1 MKGAGQSKW
10 PLSFDRPRVVSRSAK
25 WGGSYLGGSSWNR
38 PQRPN
43 PGHLRDCW
51 GCLGR
56 FLGRLGH
63 RTTAI
68 VSTRGVGKS
77 NCNTMKQGTA
87 REPTTGRRARRRIA
101 TPATYGASSAEREG
115 TTISR
120 RGRAASE
127 GRGRRCNRAA
137 GNRQPPFHAF
147 LHLHTCA
154 FSLNSSACFLWQVTA
169 SMRRREGQARRR
181 KRPRYTKPA
190 THGRLLASFLAS
202 ICTPIDF

>member
-1 MKGAGQSKW
+1 MK
-10 PLSFDRPRVVSRSAK
+10 LSFIERPPGVPFQKIQFGNERGGRSVLSRLPELRIARILGVVSRSAK

-77 NCNTMKQGTA
+77 LEFRPGAPRGIFLRLTETPVNKSKLCWYLSEVIHTVVWRIYFSET
-87 REPTTGRRARRRIA
+87 RFHFSDIPTSNL
-101 TPATYGASSAEREG
+101 P
-115 TTISR
+115 
-120 RGRAASE
+120 
-127 GRGRRCNRAA
+127 
-137 GNRQPPFHAF
+137 H
-147 LHLHTCA
+147 
-154 FSLNSSACFLWQVTA
+154 FSPW
-169 SMRRREGQARRR
+169 
-181 KRPRYTKPA
+181 
-190 THGRLLASFLAS
+190 
-202 ICTPIDF
+202 

>member
-1 MKGAGQSKW
+1 MTLRFQGAATVGCGEW
-10 PLSFDRPRVVSRSAK
+10 DIILFCPPGFCGGCLLCALSSSLQLFGRLVGYIRQFSHADRLREPDSTTLRYVQRVVSRSAK

-77 NCNTMKQGTA
+77 LEFRPGAPGDFFQVDRNA
-87 REPTTGRRARRRIA
+87 RE
-101 TPATYGASSAEREG
+101 
-115 TTISR
+115 
-120 RGRAASE
+120 
-127 GRGRRCNRAA
+127 
-137 GNRQPPFHAF
+137 
-147 LHLHTCA
+147 
-154 FSLNSSACFLWQVTA
+154 
-169 SMRRREGQARRR
+169 
-181 KRPRYTKPA
+181 
-190 THGRLLASFLAS
+190 
-202 ICTPIDF
+202 

>member
-1 MKGAGQSKW
+1 MNCTLILTLTKPCLVNRAQAVCLDMFAQKTGHS
-10 PLSFDRPRVVSRSAK
+10 RVVSRSAK

-77 NCNTMKQGTA
+77 LEFRPGAPGDFFQVDRNA
-87 REPTTGRRARRRIA
+87 RE
-101 TPATYGASSAEREG
+101 
-115 TTISR
+115 
-120 RGRAASE
+120 
-127 GRGRRCNRAA
+127 
-137 GNRQPPFHAF
+137 
-147 LHLHTCA
+147 
-154 FSLNSSACFLWQVTA
+154 
-169 SMRRREGQARRR
+169 
-181 KRPRYTKPA
+181 
-190 THGRLLASFLAS
+190 
-202 ICTPIDF
+202 

>member
-1 MKGAGQSKW
+1 MTTDAAAYAYAPDVMGG
-10 PLSFDRPRVVSRSAK
+10 

-77 NCNTMKQGTA
+77 LEFRPGAPGDFFQVDRNA
-87 REPTTGRRARRRIA
+87 RE
-101 TPATYGASSAEREG
+101 
-115 TTISR
+115 
-120 RGRAASE
+120 
-127 GRGRRCNRAA
+127 
-137 GNRQPPFHAF
+137 
-147 LHLHTCA
+147 
-154 FSLNSSACFLWQVTA
+154 
-169 SMRRREGQARRR
+169 
-181 KRPRYTKPA
+181 
-190 THGRLLASFLAS
+190 
-202 ICTPIDF
+202 